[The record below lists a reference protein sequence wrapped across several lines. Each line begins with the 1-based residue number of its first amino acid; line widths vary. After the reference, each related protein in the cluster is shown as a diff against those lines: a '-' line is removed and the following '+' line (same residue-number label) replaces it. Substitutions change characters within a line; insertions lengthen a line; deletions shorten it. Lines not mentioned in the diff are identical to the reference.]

1 MRILNTGSS
10 EEITVTTEGETWI
23 PETDA
28 MRLRIGIYGRYAGE
42 SGSGRF
48 GIKNMD
54 NVELVRNYFALR
66 YDDRRDI
73 EGVEGDKWLDIFS
86 EVVAEV
92 ERRYFA
98 LHNIPD
104 HFIEFIMFQSVD
116 WDDVHYD
123 EMAAELAK

>member
-1 MRILNTGSS
+1 MAVQWISS
-10 EEITVTTEGETWI
+10 ENVTVTTEGETWI
-23 PETDA
+23 PETGA
-28 MRLRIGIYGRYAGE
+28 ISLRIGIYGRYAGE

-54 NVELVRNYFALR
+54 NVELVGNYFALR

-86 EVVAEV
+86 EVAAEV

-104 HFIEFIMFQSVD
+104 HFIRFMEAQGGID
-116 WDDVHYD
+116 WDGEHYD